1 MRRELRAVI
10 GRSRLAV
17 VAWHLYDNWRVGRQ
31 MSSGPHAETVSGSS
45 HAGVPIDQSVV
56 YIDRVFRDYVQ
67 VGGLDAAALKDA
79 QILEIGP
86 GDNLGVALRFLGAG
100 AAKVTCLDRFW
111 SSRDD
116 AQQTRIYRALLD
128 SLPAR
133 ERERAEAVVVFGEQ
147 TSFNSELLDSVIGL
161 GAEEADQVLDAG
173 SLDLIISRAVLEH
186 VYSPMQALQ
195 TMDHLLKPGGLQLHK
210 IDFRDHGMFSLKGH
224 HPLTFLTIPD
234 RIYRR
239 MARESGKPNRH
250 LLPFYRDALESLG
263 YTDVQ
268 LLVTHVF
275 GGAGELPVAKLAL
288 ERGVDFDG
296 DTDALLAAIRPKL
309 LARYRDL
316 SDEELRVAGVFLVAR
331 KPAA

>member
-1 MRRELRAVI
+1 MRREMKAVI

-17 VAWHLYDNWRVGRQ
+17 VVWHLFDNWRVGRQ

-45 HAGVPIDQSVV
+45 HTGMPVDQSVA
-56 YIDRVFRDYVQ
+56 YIDRVVQDYMR
-67 VGGLDAAALKDA
+67 VGGLDEAALQGA
-79 QILEIGP
+79 HILEIGP

-116 AQQTRIYRALLD
+116 VQQTRIYRALLE
-128 SLPAR
+128 SLPAE
-133 ERERAEAVVVFGEQ
+133 ERERAQAAVVFGEQ
-147 TSFNSELLDSVIGL
+147 TTFHSELVDSVIGL
-161 GAEEADQVLDAG
+161 GAEEADQILDAG
-173 SLDLIISRAVLEH
+173 SLDLIVSRAVLEH
-186 VYSPMQALQ
+186 VYSPMQALR

-250 LLPFYRDALESLG
+250 LLPFYREALRTLG
-263 YTDVQ
+263 YTEVQ

-275 GGAGELPVAKLAL
+275 GGAGELRVAKLAL
-288 ERGVDFDG
+288 ERGVDFDS

-309 LARYRDL
+309 LPRYRDL